1 METRLQDKDMKIY
14 TKTGDKGNTSLAVG
28 GRVRKSDKRLEAYG
42 TADELN
48 SYIGWL
54 RAKVVGRSAIW
65 HMVVDEQLEWIQS
78 RLFDVGA
85 ILAGAEMAVPEGA
98 VHQLEKWID
107 EMDAELPALR
117 EFILPG
123 GDEMLAVCHV
133 CRTVAR
139 RLERNI
145 VDWCDSE
152 DRALPETVVCFV
164 NRLSDYCFVLA
175 RWIGKEEKIVPFF
188 WKKV

>member
-1 METRLQDKDMKIY
+1 MKIY
-14 TKTGDKGNTSLAVG
+14 TKTGDKGDTSLAVG
-28 GRVRKSDKRLEAYG
+28 GRVRKSSKRLEAYG

-48 SYIGWL
+48 SYVGWL
-54 RAKVVGRSAIW
+54 RAKIASKLPIW
-65 HMVVDEQLEWIQS
+65 HLVIDEQLGSVQN
-78 RLFDVGA
+78 RLFDIGA
-85 ILAGAEMAVPEGA
+85 ILAGADMEVAEVAISQM
-98 VHQLEKWID
+98 EKWID
-107 EMDAELPALR
+107 DMQAELPVLR

-123 GDEMLAVCHV
+123 GDEMVSVCHV

-152 DRALPETVVCFV
+152 EKELPDGVVRYV

-175 RWIGKEEKIVPFF
+175 RWIAKEEKIMPIF
-188 WKKV
+188 WKKE

>member
-1 METRLQDKDMKIY
+1 MKIY
-14 TKTGDKGNTSLAVG
+14 TKTGDKGDTSLAVG

-48 SYIGWL
+48 SYVGWL
-54 RAKVVGRSAIW
+54 RAKIAGESPIW
-65 HMVVDEQLEWIQS
+65 HIVVDEQLGWVQN
-78 RLFDVGA
+78 RLFDIGA
-85 ILAGAEMAVPEGA
+85 ILAGAEMEVTEEAVC
-98 VHQLEKWID
+98 QLEKWID
-107 EMDAELPALR
+107 DMQKELPVLR

-123 GDEMLAVCHV
+123 GNEVVSLCHV

-152 DRALPETVVCFV
+152 GKVLPDKVVCYV

-175 RWIGKEEKIVPFF
+175 RWIGKKEQIKPIVWEK
-188 WKKV
+188 

>member
-1 METRLQDKDMKIY
+1 MKIY
-14 TKTGDKGNTSLAVG
+14 TKTGDKGDTSLAVG

-48 SYIGWL
+48 SYVGWL
-54 RAKVVGRSAIW
+54 RAKIVGESPIW
-65 HMVVDEQLEWIQS
+65 HIVVDEQLGWVQN
-78 RLFDVGA
+78 RLFDIGA
-85 ILAGAEMAVPEGA
+85 ILAGAEMEVTEEAVC
-98 VHQLEKWID
+98 QLEKWID
-107 EMDAELPALR
+107 DMQKELPVLR

-123 GDEMLAVCHV
+123 GNEVVSLCHV

-152 DRALPETVVCFV
+152 GKVLPDKVVCYV

-175 RWIGKEEKIVPFF
+175 RWIGKKEQIKPIVWEK
-188 WKKV
+188 

>member
-1 METRLQDKDMKIY
+1 MKIY
-14 TKTGDKGNTSLAVG
+14 TKTGDKGDTSLAVG

-48 SYIGWL
+48 SYVGWL
-54 RAKVVGRSAIW
+54 RAKIVGESPIW
-65 HMVVDEQLEWIQS
+65 HIVVDEQLGWVQN
-78 RLFDVGA
+78 RLFDIGA
-85 ILAGAEMAVPEGA
+85 ILAGAEMEVTEEAVC
-98 VHQLEKWID
+98 QLEKWID
-107 EMDAELPALR
+107 DMQKELPVLR

-123 GDEMLAVCHV
+123 GNEVVSLCHV

-152 DRALPETVVCFV
+152 EKALPDKVVCYV

-175 RWIGKEEKIVPFF
+175 RWIGKKEQIKPIVWEK
-188 WKKV
+188 

>member
-1 METRLQDKDMKIY
+1 MKIY
-14 TKTGDKGNTSLAVG
+14 TKTGDKGDTSLAVG

-48 SYIGWL
+48 SYVGWL
-54 RAKVVGRSAIW
+54 RAKIVGESPIW
-65 HMVVDEQLEWIQS
+65 HIVVDEQLGWVQK
-78 RLFDVGA
+78 RLFDIGA
-85 ILAGAEMAVPEGA
+85 ILAGAEMEVTEEAVC
-98 VHQLEKWID
+98 QLEKWID
-107 EMDAELPALR
+107 DMQKELPVLR

-123 GDEMLAVCHV
+123 GNEVVSLCHV

-152 DRALPETVVCFV
+152 GKSLPEKVVCFV

-175 RWIGKEEKIVPFF
+175 RWIGKKEQIKPIVWEK
-188 WKKV
+188 

>member
-1 METRLQDKDMKIY
+1 MKIY
-14 TKTGDKGNTSLAVG
+14 TKTGDKGDTSLAIG

-48 SYIGWL
+48 SYVGWL
-54 RAKVVGRSAIW
+54 RAKIVGESPIW
-65 HMVVDEQLEWIQS
+65 HIVVDEQLGWVQN
-78 RLFDVGA
+78 RLFDIGA
-85 ILAGAEMAVPEGA
+85 ILAGAEMEVTEEAVC
-98 VHQLEKWID
+98 QLEKWID
-107 EMDAELPALR
+107 DMQKELPVLR

-123 GDEMLAVCHV
+123 GNEVVSLCHV

-152 DRALPETVVCFV
+152 GKVLPDKVVCYV

-175 RWIGKEEKIVPFF
+175 RWIGKKEQIKPIVWEK
-188 WKKV
+188 

>member
-1 METRLQDKDMKIY
+1 MKIY
-14 TKTGDKGNTSLAVG
+14 TKTGDKGDTSLAVG
-28 GRVRKSDKRLEAYG
+28 GRVRKSCKRLEAYG

-48 SYIGWL
+48 SYVGWL
-54 RAKVVGRSAIW
+54 RAKIDAQSPIW
-65 HMVVDEQLEWIQS
+65 HIVVDEQLGWIQN

-85 ILAGAEMAVPEGA
+85 ILAGADMQIPESA

-107 EMDAELPALR
+107 DMQSELPALR

-123 GDEMLAVCHV
+123 GDEVVSVCHV

-152 DRALPETVVCFV
+152 EKTLPEDIVCFV

-175 RWIGKEEKIVPFF
+175 RWIAQECKIVLFS
-188 WKKV
+188 WKKD

>member
-1 METRLQDKDMKIY
+1 MKIY
-14 TKTGDKGNTSLAVG
+14 TKTGDKGETSLAVG
-28 GRVRKSDKRLEAYG
+28 GRVRKSSKRLDAYG

-48 SYIGWL
+48 SYVGWL
-54 RAKVVGRSAIW
+54 RAKIASSSPIW
-65 HMVVDEQLEWIQS
+65 HIVIDEQLGWIQN

-85 ILAGAEMAVPEGA
+85 ILAGADMEVSESA

-107 EMDAELPALR
+107 DMQLELPVLR

-123 GDEMLAVCHV
+123 GDELLSVCHV

-139 RLERNI
+139 RLERHI
-145 VDWCDSE
+145 VGYCDAAE
-152 DRALPETVVCFV
+152 QPLPAGVVCFV

-175 RWIGKEEKIVPFF
+175 RWIAKEEKITPFF
-188 WKKV
+188 WKKE

>member
-1 METRLQDKDMKIY
+1 MKIY
-14 TKTGDKGNTSLAVG
+14 TKTGDKGDTSLAVG

-48 SYIGWL
+48 SYVGWL
-54 RAKVVGRSAIW
+54 RAKIAGKSPIC
-65 HMVVDEQLEWIQS
+65 HIVVDEQLGWIQN

-85 ILAGAEMAVPEGA
+85 ILAGADMAVADSA
-98 VHQLEKWID
+98 VCQLEKWID
-107 EMDAELPALR
+107 EMQAELPVLK
-117 EFILPG
+117 EFILPC
-123 GDEMLAVCHV
+123 GDEMVSVCHV

-152 DRALPETVVCFV
+152 EKTLPSGVVCFV

-175 RWIGKEEKIVPFF
+175 RLVSKEEKIVPFF
-188 WKKV
+188 WKKE

>member
-1 METRLQDKDMKIY
+1 MKIY
-14 TKTGDKGNTSLAVG
+14 TKTGDKGDTSLAVG

-48 SYIGWL
+48 SYVGWL
-54 RAKVVGRSAIW
+54 RAKIVGESPIW
-65 HMVVDEQLEWIQS
+65 HIVVDEQLGWVQN
-78 RLFDVGA
+78 RLFDIGA
-85 ILAGAEMAVPEGA
+85 ILAGAEMEVTEDAVC
-98 VHQLEKWID
+98 QLEKWID
-107 EMDAELPALR
+107 DMQQELPALR

-123 GDEMLAVCHV
+123 GNEVVSLCHV

-152 DRALPETVVCFV
+152 GKVLPDKVVCYV

-175 RWIGKEEKIVPFF
+175 RWIGKKEQIKPIVWEK
-188 WKKV
+188 

>member
-1 METRLQDKDMKIY
+1 MKIY
-14 TKTGDKGNTSLAVG
+14 TKTGDKGDTSLAVG

-48 SYIGWL
+48 SYVGWL
-54 RAKVVGRSAIW
+54 RAKIVGESPIW
-65 HMVVDEQLEWIQS
+65 HIVVDEQLGWVQN
-78 RLFDVGA
+78 RLFDIGA
-85 ILAGAEMAVPEGA
+85 ILAGAEMEVTEDAVC
-98 VHQLEKWID
+98 QLEKWID
-107 EMDAELPALR
+107 DMQKELPVLR

-123 GDEMLAVCHV
+123 GNEVVSLCHV

-152 DRALPETVVCFV
+152 GKALPENVVCYV

-175 RWIGKEEKIVPFF
+175 RWIGKKEQIKPIVWEK
-188 WKKV
+188 

>member
-1 METRLQDKDMKIY
+1 MKIY
-14 TKTGDKGNTSLAVG
+14 TKTGDKGDTSLAVG

-48 SYIGWL
+48 SYVGWL
-54 RAKVVGRSAIW
+54 RAKIVGESPIW
-65 HMVVDEQLEWIQS
+65 HIVVDEQLGWVQN
-78 RLFDVGA
+78 RLFDIGA
-85 ILAGAEMAVPEGA
+85 ILAGAEMEVTEEAVC
-98 VHQLEKWID
+98 QLEKWID
-107 EMDAELPALR
+107 DMQKELPVLR

-123 GDEMLAVCHV
+123 GNEVVSLCHV

-152 DRALPETVVCFV
+152 GKSLPEKVVCFV

-175 RWIGKEEKIVPFF
+175 RWRGKKEQIKPIVWEK
-188 WKKV
+188 

>member
-1 METRLQDKDMKIY
+1 MKIY

-54 RAKVVGRSAIW
+54 RAKVVGKSAIW

-133 CRTVAR
+133 CRTVA
-139 RLERNI
+139 
-145 VDWCDSE
+145 
-152 DRALPETVVCFV
+152 
-164 NRLSDYCFVLA
+164 
-175 RWIGKEEKIVPFF
+175 
-188 WKKV
+188 

>member
-1 METRLQDKDMKIY
+1 MKIY
-14 TKTGDKGNTSLAVG
+14 TKTGDKGETSLAVG
-28 GRVRKSDKRLEAYG
+28 GRVRKSSKRLEAYG

-48 SYIGWL
+48 SYVGWL
-54 RAKVVGRSAIW
+54 RAKITDKLPIW
-65 HMVVDEQLEWIQS
+65 HIVIDEQLGSVQN
-78 RLFDVGA
+78 RLFDIGA
-85 ILAGAEMAVPEGA
+85 ILAGAEMEVTESAVS
-98 VHQLEKWID
+98 QMEKWID
-107 EMDAELPALR
+107 DMQAELPVLR

-123 GDEMLAVCHV
+123 GDEMVSVCHV

-152 DRALPETVVCFV
+152 GKALPDKVVCYV

-175 RWIGKEEKIVPFF
+175 RWIGKKEQIKPIVWEK
-188 WKKV
+188 

>member
-1 METRLQDKDMKIY
+1 MKIY
-14 TKTGDKGNTSLAVG
+14 TKTGDKGDTSLAVG

-48 SYIGWL
+48 SYVGWL
-54 RAKVVGRSAIW
+54 RAKIVGESPIW
-65 HMVVDEQLEWIQS
+65 HIVVDEQLGWVQN
-78 RLFDVGA
+78 RLFDIGA
-85 ILAGAEMAVPEGA
+85 ILAGAEMEVTEEAVC
-98 VHQLEKWID
+98 QLEKWID
-107 EMDAELPALR
+107 DMQKELPVLR

-123 GDEMLAVCHV
+123 GNEVVSLCHV

-152 DRALPETVVCFV
+152 GKSLPEKVVCFV

-175 RWIGKEEKIVPFF
+175 RGIGKKEQIKPIVWEK
-188 WKKV
+188 

>member
-1 METRLQDKDMKIY
+1 MKIY
-14 TKTGDKGNTSLAVG
+14 TKTGDKGDTSLAVG

-48 SYIGWL
+48 SYVGWL
-54 RAKVVGRSAIW
+54 RAKIVGDSPIW
-65 HMVVDEQLEWIQS
+65 HIVVDEQLGWVQN
-78 RLFDVGA
+78 RLFDIGA
-85 ILAGAEMAVPEGA
+85 ILAGAEMEVTEEAVC
-98 VHQLEKWID
+98 QLEKWID
-107 EMDAELPALR
+107 DMQKELPVLR

-123 GDEMLAVCHV
+123 GNEVVSLCHV

-152 DRALPETVVCFV
+152 GKVLPDKVVCYV

-175 RWIGKEEKIVPFF
+175 RWIGKKEQIKPIVWEK
-188 WKKV
+188 

>member
-1 METRLQDKDMKIY
+1 MKIY
-14 TKTGDKGNTSLAVG
+14 TKTGDKGDTSLAVG

-48 SYIGWL
+48 SYVGWL
-54 RAKVVGRSAIW
+54 RAKIVGESPIW
-65 HMVVDEQLEWIQS
+65 HIVVDEQLGWVQN
-78 RLFDVGA
+78 RLFDIGA
-85 ILAGAEMAVPEGA
+85 ILAGAEMEVTEEAVC
-98 VHQLEKWID
+98 QLEKWID
-107 EMDAELPALR
+107 DMQKELPVLR

-123 GDEMLAVCHV
+123 GNEVVSLCHV

-152 DRALPETVVCFV
+152 GKSLPDKVVCFV

-175 RWIGKEEKIVPFF
+175 RWIGKKEQIKPIVWEK
-188 WKKV
+188 